1 MFETSFKKILQRV
14 EQIDPIAY
22 GRSRNF
28 LNGAVTKLSPY
39 ISRGV
44 ISTRFVMNS
53 LVNRGFKPVEILKL
67 IQELAWRDYF
77 QQVWKAR
84 GDEIHQDIKNTQSGV
99 KHHQM
104 PCVVLNSQTGIQAID
119 LGIKDLYNKGYMHN
133 HLRMYVAS
141 IACNVGGSHWK
152 TPAKWLYY
160 HLLDGDLASNTLS
173 WQWVSGAFSSK
184 KYYANQD
191 NINKYCNTDQKGT
204 FLDVGYEEFDSMQI
218 PDELLE
224 TCIPE
229 LKTNLPEPAEIKID
243 ILKPTLIY
251 NSCNLDPDWKKQ
263 EEVNRVLLLEPSHFE
278 KYPVS
283 DKTISFILSLAEN
296 IDGIQVFTGEFKDLV
311 NRYELKE
318 VFFKEHP
325 ANKHYKGTWENRDWM
340 FDVQGYY
347 PSFFIFWKQCEKQLV
362 I

>member
-1 MFETSFKKILQRV
+1 MFETSYKKILQRV

-44 ISTRFVMNS
+44 ISTQFVMNS
-53 LVNRGFKPVEILKL
+53 LEKRGFKPGEILKL
-67 IQELAWRDYF
+67 IRELAWRDYF

-84 GDEIHQDIKNTQSGV
+84 GDEIHQDLKNTQSGV
-99 KHHQM
+99 KHHEM
-104 PCVVLNSQTGIQAID
+104 PCTVLNGQTGIQAID
-119 LGIKDLYNKGYMHN
+119 RGIKDLYNTGYMHN

-204 FLDVGYEEFDSMQI
+204 FLDVDYEEFDSMQI

-229 LKTNLPEPAEIKID
+229 LKTNLPEPSEIKID
-243 ILKPTLIY
+243 THKPTLIY
-251 NSCNLDPDWKKQ
+251 NSYNLDPDWKKQ
-263 EEVNRVLLLEPSHFE
+263 ENVNRVLLLEPSHFE
-278 KYPVS
+278 KYPVY
-283 DKTISFILSLAEN
+283 DKTISFVLSLAEN
-296 IDGIQVFTGEFKDLV
+296 IDGIRVFTGEFDDLISKYDV
-311 NRYELKE
+311 KN

-325 ANKHYKGTWENRDWM
+325 FNGHYKGTQENRDWM

-347 PSFFIFWKQCEKQLV
+347 PSFFKFWKQCEKQLG

>member
-1 MFETSFKKILQRV
+1 MFDTSYNEILKRI
-14 EQIDPIAY
+14 EQVDPVAY

-53 LVNRGFKPVEILKL
+53 LLNRGFKTVEIIKL

-77 QQVWKAR
+77 QQVWKTK
-84 GDEIHQDIKNTQSGV
+84 GDEINYDLKNTQSGV
-99 KHHQM
+99 KHHEM
-104 PCVVLNSQTGIQAID
+104 PCAVLNGQTGIQAID
-119 LGIKDLYNKGYMHN
+119 RGIKDLYNTGYMHN

-141 IACNVGGSHWK
+141 IACNVGGSYWK
-152 TPAKWLYY
+152 TPSKWLYY
-160 HLLDGDLASNTLS
+160 HLLDGDWASNTLS

-191 NINKYCNTDQKGT
+191 NINKYCNTHQEGT
-204 FLDVGYEEFDSMQI
+204 FLDVDYEDFESLRLPRD
-218 PDELLE
+218 LE
-224 TCIPE
+224 KTCMPE
-229 LKTNLPEPAEIKID
+229 LKTNLPDPREIHINQQ
-243 ILKPTLIY
+243 KPTLIY
-251 NSCNLDPDWKKQ
+251 NSYNLDPEWKKQ
-263 EEVNRVLLLEPSHFE
+263 EVVNRVLLLEPSHFE

-296 IDGIQVFTGEFKDLV
+296 IAGIQTFTGEFKDLV

-325 ANKHYKGTWENRDWM
+325 SNSHYKGNQESRDWM
-340 FDVQGYY
+340 FDVEGYY
-347 PSFFIFWKQCEKQLV
+347 PSFFKFWKQCEKQLG